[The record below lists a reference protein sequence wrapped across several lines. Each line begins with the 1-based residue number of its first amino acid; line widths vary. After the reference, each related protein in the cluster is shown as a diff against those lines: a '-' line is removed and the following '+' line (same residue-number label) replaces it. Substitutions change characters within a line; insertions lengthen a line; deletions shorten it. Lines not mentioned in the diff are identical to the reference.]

1 MPDPWHASPR
11 CGALTRRGAP
21 CKAPSV
27 RGKRRCRMHG
37 GAPGTGARAGNKNR
51 LKHGLYTKAA
61 VAGRRRVAAL
71 VRDAEGVLGE
81 LAGDRPH

>member
-1 MPDPWHASPR
+1 MPDAWHASPR
-11 CGALTRRGAP
+11 CGALTRHGAP

-37 GAPGTGARAGNKNR
+37 GAPGAGARAGNKNR
-51 LKHGLYTKAA
+51 LKHGLFTRAA
-61 VAGRRRVAAL
+61 VAERQRVAAL

-81 LAGDRPH
+81 LAERH